1 MQSASSSSFLQAA
14 ETTSGGGLLEPCC
27 GPLGLS
33 VGPEIAPVAAE
44 GEQIR
49 KQMKENEDEH
59 IRKQIKGRINPY
71 LSGHWSGVGRLEVPL
86 MAERRAL
93 LREHQQQT
101 QSELL
106 ATLQAQEKQD
116 RAAEKR
122 AAAKLEAAD
131 KEERKAE
138 AKLEAAEKEAKEAT
152 DAKEREKAEKKEA
165 EAKKELEAAKK
176 KKEEAAEEEK
186 IAALKDEVAKEKVEE
201 EQADEK
207 AKSAEKEAEAAEE
220 NADKLAEEAKEVPGD
235 DEAAKKAAEEKAEEA
250 KKIAEAKEAAK
261 EKAEME
267 AEDAKAEEADAEE
280 KEAKA
285 EAARAKELAE
295 EAEKKGDNET
305 KQKEKDAEA
314 RAKRHAD
321 EAEEEKAKAERRAKA
336 LEADEKNKKKN
347 APRPAPTPEDE
358 TLPGELLIRSTLCS
372 LKGSAAGFVANQFSS
387 FALPKL
393 LIGMQSTIGDIFA
406 TNVLTFD
413 VSFLPAVKRENKKA
427 LLVMLQNVQNQV
439 SLDFAAKDEPK
450 LTETMGEWMRLET
463 GYKWEQVV
471 KNVVKDA
478 EGGAQG
484 AGEGAVP
491 VWRQVLHG
499 KTSIAFPEESAT
511 SSFVERRHEVN
522 LRGTMKSASQR
533 VLAQQEEAVLTK
545 KRAARAGAADAGAQ
559 QRTLH
564 SALASFAGA
573 ARTESCKLAESGDDH
588 VALLFRDQLQRL
600 AESSA
605 RSLLFLFK
613 HKLAELVAM
622 RLLSDKPFTWAAA
635 VKG

>member
-1 MQSASSSSFLQAA
+1 
-14 ETTSGGGLLEPCC
+14 
-27 GPLGLS
+27 
-33 VGPEIAPVAAE
+33 
-44 GEQIR
+44 
-49 KQMKENEDEH
+49 MKENEDEH
-59 IRKQIKGRINPY
+59 IRKQ
-71 LSGHWSGVGRLEVPL
+71 

-406 TNVLTFD
+406 TNVLTFA

-471 KNVVKDA
+471 KNVVKALVKDA